1 MRSWRDVRVR
11 TKVLI
16 GVLLPTLVAM
26 SLLAVAVTSA
36 REEVAAAN
44 DAVEQAV
51 AAAVIADVLHE
62 TQRERGRSAQFVT
75 AKGARFADELSAQ
88 RKATDAKVA
97 ALSSRAASGRADLP
111 AAAGRAL
118 GAAVDE
124 AGGLQALRQQAD
136 SLSSPAADVVAGY
149 TRLNAGLLD
158 DIRGV
163 TSTIEDPVLVSRAN
177 AYLLFLAAKERTGLE
192 RAQLARAFG
201 QDRFDGVEHLLTV
214 TSLIAVQGAFL
225 SSFERFAPPDVLRG
239 WQALQKD
246 PAFVAVADLEKV
258 ALGKALTGRFGVSSE
273 AWFDTVTTKIDKLKA
288 LEDTQAQGLRS
299 EAGDLAAG
307 ARRNMLR
314 LLAAAAALLAVTAA
328 LVVLVTR
335 SITRPLA
342 EVIDVAARMANG
354 DVSARVV
361 YESENELGHLA
372 RSFRSL
378 ADYLRSAADVAAALA
393 RRDLT
398 VDAQPR
404 GNDDRLGAAM
414 RDMVENLRG
423 VLRRITASG
432 ESVAVAAEQLKSS
445 GAALISG
452 TGDAASQ
459 AATVAAASEEMAA
472 TVAEVSRCTQEA
484 ASVTAKAVGA
494 ADEMARTIDGLS
506 QSSSEIGSVVAFI
519 QSVAAQTNLL
529 ALNAT
534 IEAARAGEAG
544 RGFAVVAGEVK
555 GLADETARATTDIS
569 RRIGEIQS
577 GAERAVTS
585 IADIRDVMRQVEEI
599 ASSIAG
605 AVEEQSAST
614 AEISASITAV
624 ASSTDS
630 TSRITRDSVQSAETL
645 AGMAADLRELVK
657 DFAIDRTR
665 S

>member
-26 SLLAVAVTSA
+26 TLLAAAVDSA

-51 AAAVIADVLHE
+51 SAAAIADVVHE

-75 AKGARFADELSAQ
+75 AKGTRFAAELSAQ
-88 RKATDAKVA
+88 RKATDTKVA
-97 ALSSRAASGRADLP
+97 ALSSRAVGSRDDLP
-111 AAAGRAL
+111 AAARRAL
-118 GAAVDE
+118 DAAVE
-124 AGGLQALRQQAD
+124 RAGGLQRLRQQAD
-136 SLSSPAADVVAGY
+136 SLTSPAADVVAGY
-149 TRLNAGLLD
+149 TGLNAGLLD
-158 DIRGV
+158 DVRGV
-163 TSTIEDPVLVSRAN
+163 TSTIEDPALVSRAN

-214 TSLIAVQGAFL
+214 SSLIAVQGAFL
-225 SSFERFAPPDVLRG
+225 SSFERFATPDVLTG
-239 WQALQKD
+239 WQDLKTD
-246 PAFVAVADLEKV
+246 PAFVSVADLERV
-258 ALGKALTGRFGVSSE
+258 ALGKALAGGFGVSSE
-273 AWFDTVTTKIDKLKA
+273 TWFDTVTSKIDKLKA
-288 LEDTQAQGLRS
+288 LEDFQAQGLRS
-299 EAGDLAAG
+299 EAADLAAG
-307 ARRNMLR
+307 ARRHMLQ
-314 LLAAAAALLAVTAA
+314 LLAAAVALLAVTVA
-328 LVVLVTR
+328 LVVVVTR

-342 EVIDVAARMANG
+342 EVIDVAARMADG
-354 DVSARVV
+354 DVSARVE
-361 YESENELGHLA
+361 YESGNELGHLA

-378 ADYLRSAADVAAALA
+378 ADYLRSAADVASALA

-404 GNDDRLGAAM
+404 AEADRLGAAM
-414 RDMVENLRG
+414 HDMVENLRG

-432 ESVAVAAEQLKSS
+432 ESVAAAAEQLKSS

-459 AATVAAASEEMAA
+459 AATVAAASEEMAS
-472 TVAEVSRCTQEA
+472 TVAEVSRSTQEA
-484 ASVTAKAVGA
+484 AAVTARAVGA

-506 QSSSEIGSVVAFI
+506 QSSTEIGSVVAFI

-577 GAERAVTS
+577 GAERAVTA
-585 IADIRDVMRQVEEI
+585 IAEIREVMRHVEEI

-645 AGMAADLRELVK
+645 AEMAADLRELVK

>member
-1 MRSWRDVRVR
+1 MRPWRDVRVR

-16 GVLLPTLVAM
+16 GALLPTLVAM
-26 SLLAVAVTSA
+26 TLLAVAVDSA
-36 REEVAAAN
+36 RGEVTAAD

-51 AAAVIADVLHE
+51 SAAAIADVLHE

-75 AKGARFADELSAQ
+75 AKGARFAAELSAQ

-97 ALSSRAASGRADLP
+97 ALSALAADAGDDLP
-111 AAAGRAL
+111 APAREAL
-118 GAAVDE
+118 NAAVRQ
-124 AGGLQALRQQAD
+124 AGGLTQLRGQAD
-136 SLSSPAADVVAGY
+136 SLSAPAADVVAGY

-158 DIRGV
+158 GVRGV
-163 TSTIEDPVLVSRAN
+163 TSTIEDPALVSRAN
-177 AYLLFLAAKERTGLE
+177 AYVFFLAAKERTGLE

-214 TSLIAVQGAFL
+214 NSLIAVQGAFL
-225 SSFERFAPPDVLRG
+225 ASFERFAPADVLRG
-239 WQALQKD
+239 WQDLQKD
-246 PAFVAVADLEKV
+246 PAFLAVANLEKV
-258 ALGKALTGRFGVSSE
+258 ALGTALAGGFGVSSE
-273 AWFDTVTTKIDKLKA
+273 TWFDTVTTKIDKLKA
-288 LEDTQAQGLRS
+288 LEDTQAAGLRS
-299 EAGDLAAG
+299 EAGDLADAATG
-307 ARRNMLR
+307 HMLR
-314 LLAAAAALLAVTAA
+314 LLALAGTLLTVTLG
-328 LVVLVTR
+328 LVVVVTR

-354 DVSARVV
+354 DVSAHVE
-361 YESENELGHLA
+361 YESENELGRLA

-404 GNDDRLGAAM
+404 GDADRLGAAM

-423 VLRRITASG
+423 VLRRITVSG
-432 ESVAVAAEQLKSS
+432 ESVAAAAEQLKSS

-452 TGDAASQ
+452 TGTAAAQ
-459 AATVAAASEEMAA
+459 AATVAAASEEMAT
-472 TVAEVSRCTQEA
+472 TVAEVSRSTHEA
-484 ASVTAKAVGA
+484 SSVTGKAVGA

-577 GAERAVTS
+577 GAERAVTA
-585 IADIRDVMRQVEEI
+585 IAEIRDVMRHVEEI

-605 AVEEQSAST
+605 AVEEQSVST

-624 ASSTDS
+624 ATSTDS
-630 TSRITRDSVQSAETL
+630 TSRITRESVESAETL

-657 DFAIDRTR
+657 DFVIDHTQR
-665 S
+665 

>member
-1 MRSWRDVRVR
+1 MQSWRDVRVR
-11 TKVLI
+11 TKILI

-26 SLLAVAVTSA
+26 ALLAVAVNSA
-36 REEVAAAN
+36 RLEVATAN
-44 DAVEQAV
+44 DAVEE
-51 AAAVIADVLHE
+51 AAAAAAIADVVHE

-75 AKGARFADELSAQ
+75 ARGAKFGPELSAQ

-97 ALSSRAASGRADLP
+97 TLSSRAAGSRDDLP
-111 AAAGRAL
+111 VAARRAL
-118 GAAVDE
+118 DAAVE
-124 AGGLQALRQQAD
+124 QAGGLASLRRQAD

-149 TRLNAGLLD
+149 TQLNAGLLAD
-158 DIRGV
+158 VRGV
-163 TSTIEDPVLVSRAN
+163 TAKIEDPALVARTN

-214 TSLIAVQGAFL
+214 NSLIAVQGAFL
-225 SSFERFAPPDVLRG
+225 STFEQFAPPDVLER
-239 WQALQKD
+239 WQSLKAD
-246 PAFVAVADLEKV
+246 PAFVAVAELERV
-258 ALGKALTGRFGVSSE
+258 ALDRALAGGFGVSSE
-273 AWFDTVTTKIDKLKA
+273 TWFGTVTAKIDKLKE
-288 LEDTQAQGLRS
+288 LEDVQTRGLAS
-299 EAGDLAAG
+299 EAGDLADG
-307 ARRNMLR
+307 ARLHMLR
-314 LLAAAAALLAVTAA
+314 LLAVA
-328 LVVLVTR
+328 LVLLVVTVALVLAVTR

-342 EVIDVAARMANG
+342 EVIDVASRMAEG
-354 DVSARVV
+354 DVTARVA
-361 YESENELGHLA
+361 YRSADELGRLA
-372 RSFRSL
+372 GSFRSL
-378 ADYLRSAADVAAALA
+378 ADYLRSNADVAAALA

-398 VDAQPR
+398 VDARSR
-404 GNDDRLGAAM
+404 GSADRLGAAM
-414 RDMVENLRG
+414 HDMVENLRG

-432 ESVAVAAEQLKSS
+432 ESVAAAAEQLKSS
-445 GAALISG
+445 GVALISG

-459 AATVAAASEEMAA
+459 AATVAAASEEMAT
-472 TVAEVSRCTQEA
+472 TVADVSRSTQEA

-577 GAERAVTS
+577 GADRAVTA
-585 IADIRDVMRQVEEI
+585 IAEIRDVIRHVEEI

-624 ASSTDS
+624 ASSTES
-630 TSRITRDSVQSAETL
+630 TSRITQDSVQSAETL
-645 AGMAADLRELVK
+645 ARMAADLRELVT
-657 DFAIDRTR
+657 DFVIDATR